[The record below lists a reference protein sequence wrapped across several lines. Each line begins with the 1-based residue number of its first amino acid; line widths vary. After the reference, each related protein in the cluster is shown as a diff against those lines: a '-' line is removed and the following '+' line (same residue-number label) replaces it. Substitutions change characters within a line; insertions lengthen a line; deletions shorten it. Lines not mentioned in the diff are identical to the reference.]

1 MNEIPL
7 NVTTDAVGAVDLLV
21 VGASGHACVVAEAIG
36 SQYRLSGFVDGN
48 ADGRMVAAYGPL
60 IGKLDMVGRWLAEH
74 ENGAVHVAVGD
85 NDSRRRVVAG
95 LREAHGRIRFATVI
109 HARAWVS
116 PQSVIGAGTMICA
129 GAIVGAG
136 AVVGEHCILNTLS
149 SLDHHGRMGKFA
161 SLAPAAATGGRVT
174 IGAGSAIGMG
184 AMIHQNIKIGD
195 DSVIGGQ
202 SLVNR
207 DLPDRVVAF
216 GSPCQVQRSREPG
229 EPYLSRPEGS

>member
-1 MNEIPL
+1 MNELPSHD
-7 NVTTDAVGAVDLLV
+7 TTQTVGAVDLLV

-36 SQYRLSGFVDGN
+36 PQYRLMGFVDEKS
-48 ADGRMVAAYGPL
+48 DGSLVAAYGPL
-60 IGKLDMVGRWLAEH
+60 FGKLDMVGPWLAAH
-74 ENGAVHVAVGD
+74 ENGAVHVAIGD

-95 LREAHGRIRFATVI
+95 LLEVHGSIRFATVI

-116 PQSVIGAGTMICA
+116 PQSVIGAGSMICA

-149 SLDHHGRMGKFA
+149 SLDHHGCMGEFA
-161 SLAPAAATGGRVT
+161 SLAPAAATGGRVS

-184 AMIHQNIKIGD
+184 AMIHQNIAIGKD
-195 DSVIGGQ
+195 TVIGSQ
-202 SLVNR
+202 SLVSH

-216 GSPCQVQRSREPG
+216 GIPCRVRRSRGLCER
-229 EPYLSRPEGS
+229 YL